1 MSTFKTNYTTITKI
15 LPHPKP
21 EVHSLQIAKCYDFDV
36 IIRKDTL
43 KEGDKV
49 FYVQIDSILPND
61 LETMLF
67 GKDSKMKLTKGRIKQ
82 TRVQG
87 FPSAGLIIT
96 TDQVRTLLG
105 NRGLKASLQFE
116 LEKDYSEL
124 LEIKKYEVLNDPSTK
139 QNNQNKD
146 KRKVSLNPLFHTY
159 NGLENV
165 KYYPVALEGYDVII
179 QEKIHGSLGRVAYL
193 PTVTGEFS
201 LDKKY
206 LKDKIIHNVNV
217 AKRKLMKLIGVLPA
231 YSHSWGSNTVDRTFK
246 RSGGYYKDDPWLTSI
261 ENSKLF
267 DKIEKD
273 SIMFGEVVF
282 EGCQKNYHYGHK
294 DPHFILYDIK
304 RFNQDGSWYWEAP
317 EKVEQFAK
325 DNNIDFVPVLYKGK
339 YNLQLAKELGSGKSI
354 YYPNHVMEGV
364 VIKAVDPTI
373 DGLPSKKG
381 MFKYIN
387 PEYLDKDQSDFR

>member
-61 LETMLF
+61 LEAMLF

-82 TRVQG
+82 TRIQG
-87 FPSAGLIIT
+87 FPSQGLVIT

-124 LEIKKYEVLNDPSTK
+124 LEIKKYEVVNDPSTK
-139 QNNQNKD
+139 QNTRTQG
-146 KRKVSLNPLFHTY
+146 KRKVDLNPLFHTY

-217 AKRKLMKLIGVLPA
+217 AKRKLMKLIGILPA
-231 YSHSWGSNTVDRTFK
+231 
-246 RSGGYYKDDPWLTSI
+246 
-261 ENSKLF
+261 
-267 DKIEKD
+267 
-273 SIMFGEVVF
+273 
-282 EGCQKNYHYGHK
+282 
-294 DPHFILYDIK
+294 
-304 RFNQDGSWYWEAP
+304 
-317 EKVEQFAK
+317 
-325 DNNIDFVPVLYKGK
+325 
-339 YNLQLAKELGSGKSI
+339 
-354 YYPNHVMEGV
+354 
-364 VIKAVDPTI
+364 
-373 DGLPSKKG
+373 
-381 MFKYIN
+381 
-387 PEYLDKDQSDFR
+387 